1 MITRTVA
8 LFPLL
13 LLRNFVGNIHICLAW
28 VLELILCSPRSQQF
42 KHFILSFLTFVNYS
56 NISHLLIAGSLIV
69 FTCST
74 CWMFN
79 SLPPFQKWS
88 LCMFSQPNLFTL

>member
-28 VLELILCSPRSQQF
+28 VVELLLCSPRSQQL
-42 KHFILSFLTFVNYS
+42 KHFILSFLTFVDHRLCL
-56 NISHLLIAGSLIV
+56 IRALVGCLIPCHL
-69 FTCST
+69 FKN
-74 CWMFN
+74 F
-79 SLPPFQKWS
+79 PPWS